1 MPAPVTARSVRRDD
15 GDRGQDILDATLSEL
30 RARGFSATSMLAIA
44 TAARTSKET
53 LYRLFGDKQGL
64 FEALVRQQ
72 AEALNA
78 DLVSAL
84 GAPDRAIE
92 EVLARF
98 GANLLELLLGERSIA
113 INRAAVTE
121 AARSPELG
129 RILAAAG
136 RDRTRPLV
144 VEYLESQRALG
155 RLDFPSGEEAF
166 EVFVGLLLRDRQV
179 RALLGVD
186 APLDVAQRGEIA
198 GRGVTYFLRLFGTD
212 CHR

>member
-1 MPAPVTARSVRRDD
+1 MPAPVTARSARRDD